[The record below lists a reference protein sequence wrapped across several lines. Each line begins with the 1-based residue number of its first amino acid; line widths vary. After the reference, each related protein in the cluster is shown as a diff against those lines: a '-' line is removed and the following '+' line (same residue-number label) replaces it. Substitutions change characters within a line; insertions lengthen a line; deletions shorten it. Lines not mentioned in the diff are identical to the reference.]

1 MKLQFY
7 RKGIPINIIKRI
19 IVLVI
24 TFFISVIFFE
34 IVTNIK
40 EDVEVTAQGSP
51 TLPTLAINYFD
62 DGQTILHGY
71 VNEMDPAYMRDALI
85 PLDSDRNISLSIS
98 EQGYEIDSLSY
109 AIKSLDTERNI
120 SSNEI
125 DFKKEGDVL
134 LANITAEN
142 LIDVGEEYLL
152 VITATSGSDSI
163 YYYTRIMQ
171 TENCH
176 EKEILD
182 FAQYFHDTALSANYS
197 ELASYIEPDGSM
209 DDSDLSHVT
218 INSSLSQVGYG
229 SFDGIQT
236 GTPRVSFTDITTN
249 YVSLTIDYE
258 LTRGSDSKTEYY
270 LCSEDFRIRYTA
282 DRIYLLSY
290 DRSMEQILDS
300 ASLVIEDNMLNIG
313 VTNQDVQY
321 LSNETGTVVSFV
333 QSGSLF
339 EYNQAD
345 RNIKEIFSFV
355 NDPTDIRSIY
365 NQHEIM
371 ILNIDES
378 GTMDYV
384 VYGYMNSGTH
394 EGECGINLYH
404 YDAITNVSTE
414 QVFITSSSSY
424 QILNANFSDLLYE
437 TADNEFYIMVN
448 GTLLYIPLNNEL
460 STTELMTGLDD
471 SQYAVSSSRRYM
483 AWMDDATLSDSL
495 HIFDLE
501 TNNSFDINAED
512 GQLLKPLAFMDD
524 DLIYGIIYE
533 KDITTDGAGST
544 VYPMYKI
551 VIADISNGSSSKE
564 LMSYQKSGYYITDVN
579 IDGYTIYMDRI
590 QFSDDNT
597 ILEADMDTIKNS
609 AGEQNKAVP
618 ITTENDSIKQRCIVL
633 NMAPFEEDETLG
645 NVTFDVTGL
654 VVADSNSSI
663 SVASATSSTQ
673 YFVYVGNRVTLAT
686 DNLIEAISE
695 ADANMGIVLDNEPKY
710 IWKRGRKNYQ
720 SALTGITVGS
730 SDSDASGLARAL
742 SAMLVNEGE
751 NVQVHTLI
759 ESGETPISILSRT
772 LKDET
777 ILDLTGASISQVLY
791 YVNLGHPVY
800 AYTGDDTAV
809 LVVGYDANS
818 VTLFNPMTLKN
829 TKMGLTEADEY
840 FSSFGNVFVSY
851 ID

>member
-1 MKLQFY
+1 
-7 RKGIPINIIKRI
+7 
-19 IVLVI
+19 
-24 TFFISVIFFE
+24 
-34 IVTNIK
+34 
-40 EDVEVTAQGSP
+40 
-51 TLPTLAINYFD
+51 
-62 DGQTILHGY
+62 
-71 VNEMDPAYMRDALI
+71 
-85 PLDSDRNISLSIS
+85 
-98 EQGYEIDSLSY
+98 
-109 AIKSLDTERNI
+109 
-120 SSNEI
+120 
-125 DFKKEGDVL
+125 
-134 LANITAEN
+134 
-142 LIDVGEEYLL
+142 
-152 VITATSGSDSI
+152 
-163 YYYTRIMQ
+163 
-171 TENCH
+171 
-176 EKEILD
+176 
-182 FAQYFHDTALSANYS
+182 
-197 ELASYIEPDGSM
+197 
-209 DDSDLSHVT
+209 
-218 INSSLSQVGYG
+218 
-229 SFDGIQT
+229 
-236 GTPRVSFTDITTN
+236 
-249 YVSLTIDYE
+249 
-258 LTRGSDSKTEYY
+258 
-270 LCSEDFRIRYTA
+270 
-282 DRIYLLSY
+282 
-290 DRSMEQILDS
+290 
-300 ASLVIEDNMLNIG
+300 
-313 VTNQDVQY
+313 
-321 LSNETGTVVSFV
+321 
-333 QSGSLF
+333 
-339 EYNQAD
+339 
-345 RNIKEIFSFV
+345 
-355 NDPTDIRSIY
+355 
-365 NQHEIM
+365 M

-414 QVFITSSSSY
+414 QVFIISSSSY

-590 QFSDDNT
+590 QFGEDNT

-710 IWKRGRKNYQ
+710 VWKRGRKSYQ
-720 SALTGITVGS
+720 NAITGIAVGS
-730 SDSDASGLARAL
+730 NDSEASGSARAL
-742 SAMLVNEGE
+742 SAMLVHAGE
-751 NVQVHTLI
+751 NVQVHTLL
-759 ESGETPISILSRT
+759 ENGDTPISILSRT
-772 LKDET
+772 LKDST